1 MIHIGSQSCGPHGHG
16 LQRLNINL
24 LKPDRFSVSAV
35 GQMVSLRNAQAHS
48 GWVQYAPRCQCPLL
62 RFLPHFLAT
71 FIVENLA
78 DSLNLPAPPAVQ
90 PRQSSYEDRNGR
102 KWSIGLLNKVLEDV
116 LVCEADGTDIAVVGC
131 AEWESELFN
140 GVTRLHV
147 RTLDKFHGKHRRVL

>member
-24 LKPDRFSVSAV
+24 LKPDRFSVSGV

-48 GWVQYAPRCQCPLL
+48 GWPGVQYAPRCQCPLL

-116 LVCEADGTDIAVVGC
+116 LVCEADGTDIAVLGC
-131 AEWESELFN
+131 AESQSFLM
-140 GVTRLHV
+140 G
-147 RTLDKFHGKHRRVL
+147 